1 MKKILFTLFLCVAV
15 LWIGSAAN
23 DIPTYESFPTNY
35 VNGARLRDLASFDAG
50 NSLGSGSNLT
60 NSWAAGLIYPG
71 LVSSNSTGG
80 VIANGIPGSGRDA
93 GFQLNSV
100 VTFSAVTNSLYAS
113 FLLKIQTPPT
123 GTNLIALF
131 SGGTGGGATPVAGV
145 YLDSNTRLWIS
156 KSSAT
161 PATNTAGSLVVGETN
176 LVVFRYRF
184 SAAQPDEVALW
195 LNPEVNTFGADE
207 SGVPASTISTTTGSD
222 SPSVA
227 SFILAHRTTA
237 GISASGFKYLDEI
250 RVATNWAAVTPPTTP
265 TTNYSNTQPRITQTF
280 LTLGGLVLRGTNGV
294 SNGVYKVLSST
305 TVAQPMTNWPAIA
318 TNLFDASGNFDSTNP
333 ISPSDAQRFY
343 RILVGGQIAQ
353 PPTSPPSITTQP
365 TNLTVLAGQTATFI
379 GAASGTAPLAY
390 QWYFNASAPLANGA
404 NATYGI
410 TNAQEANQ
418 GGYSLRVTNSTGS
431 VTSIVATLTVNSP
444 PTISTQPQSQTVTVS
459 NAAAFT
465 VIAAGDAPLIY
476 QWYFSN
482 APILNGTNAT
492 HAISSALTNHAG
504 NYFVTV
510 NNPFGAVTSSLATLT
525 VNLPSTN
532 AEPDFTMTGFA
543 TLSGFS
549 SNGTLRAGGTTGGAG
564 GIHVQ
569 VWTALE
575 LANHL
580 QSNATLVIQVMTN
593 IDLGIASLAAGITQP
608 TYSNFLAA
616 EVLVRSHKTL
626 YSTNGFTLSHGTLRM
641 GKPSLGAQQNIII
654 RNLKFAD
661 LWEFDPSG
669 NYDSKGWDYI
679 HLEEGSHHV
688 WVDHCDFDKVYDGI
702 IDVVH
707 ASDYVTVSWC
717 VFRNQ
722 KKCSL
727 VGHSNSNEAEDTGHL
742 NVTFHHNY
750 YVNVDERLPRM
761 RFGNAHVYNLYC
773 EDLGGNG
780 IQSTCEAA
788 TLVENSYFHQ
798 PASGSLPTREENG
811 TASGLPNNGKGFLK
825 VVNSTIVN
833 LPAVNVQFRQF
844 GQTNFLFNAP
854 FVGAVPPYPYT
865 LDATPNVPN
874 IVTNWAGVNKIAILP

>member
-15 LWIGSAAN
+15 LRIGSAAN

-35 VNGARLRDLASFDAG
+35 ANGARLRDLASFDAG

-60 NSWAAGLIYPG
+60 NSWAAGLTYPG
-71 LVSSNSTGG
+71 LVGSNSTGG

-93 GFQLNSV
+93 GFQLNPV

-113 FLLKIQTPPT
+113 FLLKIQTSPT

-145 YLDSNTRLWIS
+145 YLDSNNKLWIS

-195 LNPEVNTFGADE
+195 LNPGVNTFGADE
-207 SGVPASTISTTTGSD
+207 SGVPASTISTTNASD

-265 TTNYSNTQPRITQTF
+265 ATNSPTPQPRITQSF
-280 LTLGGLVLRGTNGV
+280 LSGGNLVLRGTNGV
-294 SNGVYKVLSST
+294 SNGVYQVLSST
-305 TVAQPMTNWPAIA
+305 LVVTPMTNWPAIG
-318 TNLFDASGNFDSTNP
+318 TNLFDASGNFDCTNP
-333 ISPSDAQRFY
+333 VSPSDAQRFY
-343 RILVGGQIAQ
+343 RILVGGQFTQPTVIA
-353 PPTSPPSITTQP
+353 PSITTQP
-365 TNLTVLAGQTATFI
+365 TNLTVLAGQTATFY
-379 GAASGTAPLAY
+379 GAANGTAPLAY
-390 QWYFNASAPLANGA
+390 QWFFNTNTPLANGT

-410 TNAQEANQ
+410 TNAQAVNE
-418 GGYSLRVTNSTGS
+418 GSYTLRVTNSAGS
-431 VTSIVATLTVNSP
+431 VTSVVATLTVNVP
-444 PTISTQPQSQTVTVS
+444 PSITAQPQSQTVTAS

-465 VIAAGDAPLIY
+465 VVAAGDAPLSY

-482 APILNGTNAT
+482 ALILNGTNGT
-492 HAISSALTNHAG
+492 YAINGVTTNNAG
-504 NYFVTV
+504 NYFVVVT
-510 NNPFGAVTSSLATLT
+510 NNFGAVTSSVATLT
-525 VNLPSTN
+525 VNAASG
-532 AEPDFTMTGFA
+532 APDFSITGFA

-580 QSNATLVIQVMTN
+580 QSNATLIIQVMTN

-626 YSTNGFTLSHGTLRM
+626 YSTNGSTLSHGTLRM

-661 LWEFDPSG
+661 LWEFDPTG
-669 NYDSKGWDYI
+669 NYDSKGWDYV

-717 VFRNQ
+717 VFRDQ

-727 VGHSNSNEAEDTGHL
+727 VGHSNTNEAEDTGHL

-761 RFGNAHVYNLYC
+761 RFGNAHVFNLYC

-788 TLVENSYFHQ
+788 TLVENSYFYH
-798 PASGSLPTREENG
+798 PVSTSLPTREENG

-844 GQTNFLFNAP
+844 GEATFQFNSP
-854 FVGAVPPYPYT
+854 FVSAVPPYPYT
-865 LDATPNVPN
+865 LDVTASVPN
-874 IVTNWAGVNKIAILP
+874 IVTNWSGVNKVTSLP